1 MKKFIY
7 ILLSVCLFTACSSD
21 DDNPIP
27 NFDPLKGDN
36 ISIEQV
42 VGTYAPNRVHF
53 NDKSNNIGL
62 FEYNQNLTFNSDKT
76 GYDFTYIGD
85 HSPFT
90 WDLSNN
96 VISFTHSKYGNVKA
110 WIKDD
115 KLSFKATYGDGSI
128 AIYEYK
134 RVN

>member
-21 DDNPIP
+21 NPIP
-27 NFDPLKGDN
+27 NTDPLKGDD

-42 VGTYAPNRVHF
+42 VGTYEPNRVYIEN
-53 NDKSNNIGL
+53 NDLNLI

-115 KLSFKATYGDGSI
+115 KLSFKATTSGKTYI

>member
-1 MKKFIY
+1 MKKFLY
-7 ILLSVCLFTACSSD
+7 ILFSVCILTACSSD
-21 DDNPIP
+21 DDNPAP
-27 NFDPLKGDN
+27 NTDPLKGDN

-42 VGTYAPNRVHF
+42 VGTYEPNRVYF
-53 NDKSNNIGL
+53 ENNSNNGF
-62 FEYNQNLTFNSDKT
+62 FEYNQKLTFNSDKT
-76 GYDFTYIGD
+76 GYDFTYNED

-96 VISFTHSKYGNVKA
+96 IISFTHSKFGNVKA
-110 WIKDD
+110 WIKDN
-115 KLSFKATYGDGSI
+115 KLSFKATYEETSI